1 MAAEFSAQRV
11 ESLKRLFK
19 NHPNAAAR
27 AHRAML
33 GGIADE
39 AQAWMGEN
47 YADHLAYHPDM
58 EAIKNLPQGEH
69 LAAIKKLHMQE
80 SSGPDSDGNQP
91 HENTMNDL
99 MLGDRAKRTP
109 MHHRTPVER
118 YR

>member
-1 MAAEFSAQRV
+1 MPVEFSAQRV

-47 YADHLAYHPDM
+47 NADHLAYHPDM

-69 LAAIKKLHMQE
+69 LQAIKRLHMQE
-80 SSGPDSDGNQP
+80 SSGPET
-91 HENTMNDL
+91 HENTINDL
-99 MLGDRAKRTP
+99 ALGDRAKRTP
-109 MHHRTPVER
+109 AHKRTPVER